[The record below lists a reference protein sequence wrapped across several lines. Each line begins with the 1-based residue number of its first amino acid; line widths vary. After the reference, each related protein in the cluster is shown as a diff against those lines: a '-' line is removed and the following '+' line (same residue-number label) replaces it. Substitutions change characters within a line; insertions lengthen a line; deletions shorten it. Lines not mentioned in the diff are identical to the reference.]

1 MQDIRRLEVG
11 MTTKI
16 GIHQVK
22 EPEVGREYVRGLDS
36 NSWLLFTKDM
46 ADDSPAVVRI
56 DSIDGD
62 VCHCT
67 VTRKP
72 NR

>member
-1 MQDIRRLEVG
+1 MQDIRLLEVG
-11 MTTKI
+11 MTTQI
-16 GIHQVK
+16 GTDQVQ

-36 NSWLLFTKDM
+36 NSWLRFTEDL
-46 ADDSPAVVRI
+46 AEDRPLVVRI
-56 DSIDGD
+56 DRIDDD

-72 NR
+72 S

>member
-1 MQDIRRLEVG
+1 MQDIKRLEVG

-16 GIHQVK
+16 GTDQVK
-22 EPEVGREYVRGLDS
+22 NPELGREYVRGLDS
-36 NSWLLFTKDM
+36 NSWLLFTED
-46 ADDSPAVVRI
+46 PAEDRPVVVRI

-67 VTRKP
+67 VARKLS
-72 NR
+72 